1 MPPLKT
7 KTMRHTPTCRAEFER
22 NLDILRE
29 ILRQGRLRLPAGM
42 PIDSFLRARE
52 LPNGRIDFTSVDEQ
66 LRLMANTM
74 AEMSEDMPGP
84 TPDGDDEPESE

>member
-29 ILRQGRLRLPAGM
+29 LLRKGRLRLPAGM
-42 PIDSFLRARE
+42 AIDSFLRARE
-52 LPNGRIDFTSVDEQ
+52 LPNRRIDFTSVDEQ

-74 AEMSEDMPGP
+74 AEMSESIPAP
-84 TPDGDDEPESE
+84 SPDGDEDPESE